1 MSDLTTNTVTTNTS
15 YDGCNF
21 DNISAGRLLTQNV
34 TLPKSQ
40 PVRLKALLACESD
53 EDDDESEEKP
63 CQSEDE
69 LDNFKL
75 LPQDDFTEVLQES
88 SVRKTNSSLS
98 IESTDGALKATCVL
112 PKENLEIVTNTSIQ
126 KGLNFDREQCKISD
140 INSESHISLSDLS
153 KLETCSSKHEENSQ
167 EYHIATTFASGNQ
180 ANTVYNHSTN
190 VALPPPLLSVY
201 KGDYNIDSNKNFQT
215 INSNQLHHENVYMSD
230 ILNKRKEG
238 SVYSISGENK
248 MLLTRNSELNL
259 SKDDQRYKGT
269 YGFIEQANK
278 DNKEESQKITN
289 TLSESAT
296 CISQT
301 SENLMHAI
309 RYSSQKNV
317 TKYEANEKYTPAKN
331 TCTEFNTPSLSEASK
346 SLPTINHLVL
356 ETPLKHMQVNVHP
369 NSCTSHKQLFQT
381 PQNKQSGDLNKNQTP
396 STILSNWYHNV
407 VHTPM
412 ERKNFLTRDQ
422 VQISKNAVC
431 TPIVDKPDSSR
442 YFGMD
447 VKNVRRP
454 LTDTTVPRESL
465 VHPVESKMLMHT
477 RSEVKNMISDS
488 QTQED
493 RNRKTNRLSNV
504 KLMQTETNYKDLK
517 SMEPIEE
524 VKENK
529 QSNMLGNR
537 NIVQNQNEDKQII
550 GSNMDMKI
558 IHDSRKHS
566 GEHNIVPNAS
576 KNSHYSVPERQ
587 SKEMQIVDKMTNVQ
601 FTVPLSI
608 PPQQQGKTLIIKDKE
623 YLILGSLG
631 RGMSGEVLRV
641 QDVSCGELRAIKC
654 VDLSK
659 MDKDSA
665 QGCLDEISMLRKLQA
680 PCVVKMFDYQIK
692 DSMVYVLM
700 EMGDTDL
707 SRLLKSMSQEKQ
719 ISLTMILYYWTEM
732 LTAVKHIHD
741 NGVIHSDLKPGNF
754 LLVRGRLKLID
765 FGIASNLN
773 SDMTS
778 VVKNTTIGTL
788 NYISPEALMDIS
800 GNGDSPTH
808 NVKYKIS
815 FKSDVWS
822 LGCILYSLVYGY
834 TPFQH
839 IRTQWAKVNAITNP
853 KPNISFSTTTN
864 SENRQTCERTPPVL
878 IDVMRKCLQ
887 HDPKARPT
895 VSQLLQVQYV
905 PSTPNTALISMPS
918 DIPANILVKIK
929 HALNEDEWR
938 LLVQRPHCL
947 VTSKRMSTFNPFA
960 APNRS

>member
-53 EDDDESEEKP
+53 EDDDDESEEKP

-69 LDNFKL
+69 LDNFKP

-88 SVRKTNSSLS
+88 SVLKTNSSSS

-126 KGLNFDREQCKISD
+126 KGLNFDREQW
-140 INSESHISLSDLS
+140 
-153 KLETCSSKHEENSQ
+153 
-167 EYHIATTFASGNQ
+167 
-180 ANTVYNHSTN
+180 
-190 VALPPPLLSVY
+190 
-201 KGDYNIDSNKNFQT
+201 DYNIDSNKNFQT
-215 INSNQLHHENVYMSD
+215 INSNQLHHENTYMSD

-259 SKDDQRYKGT
+259 NKDDQRYKDT

-296 CISQT
+296 CLSQT
-301 SENLMHAI
+301 SENLMHTV
-309 RYSSQKNV
+309 RYNSQKNV

-346 SLPTINHLVL
+346 SLATINHLVL

-396 STILSNWYHNV
+396 STILSNWYHNM

-422 VQISKNAVC
+422 VQIPKNAVC
-431 TPIVDKPDSSR
+431 TPILDKPNSSR

-454 LTDTTVPRESL
+454 LTDTTMPRESL

-477 RSEVKNMISDS
+477 RSEVKSMTSDS

-566 GEHNIVPNAS
+566 GEHDIVPNANC

-905 PSTPNTALISMPS
+905 PSLPNTALISMPS

-938 LLVQRPHCL
+938 LLVQVRIYCNSFVLKIWRHL
-947 VTSKRMSTFNPFA
+947 
-960 APNRS
+960 

>member
-1 MSDLTTNTVTTNTS
+1 MSDLTTNDRYS
-15 YDGCNF
+15 F

-53 EDDDESEEKP
+53 EDDDDESEEKP
-63 CQSEDE
+63 CHSEDE
-69 LDNFKL
+69 SDEFNEP
-75 LPQDDFTEVLQES
+75 LPQDNFVEDVLQETL
-88 SVRKTNSSLS
+88 VLETDINSAQVEL
-98 IESTDGALKATCVL
+98 TDGILKTTCVL
-112 PKENLEIVTNTSIQ
+112 PKENLEVVTNASSIQ
-126 KGLNFDREQCKISD
+126 KGLNFNREQCKVSD
-140 INSESHISLSDLS
+140 INSESHIPLNDSS
-153 KLETCSSKHEENSQ
+153 KLETCSSKQEGKPQ
-167 EYHIATTFASGNQ
+167 EYRIATFATENQ
-180 ANTVYNHSTN
+180 VDTVYNHSTN
-190 VALPPPLLSVY
+190 IALPPPSLSIY
-201 KGDYNIDSNKNFQT
+201 KGDYNTDLNNLQAV
-215 INSNQLHHENVYMSD
+215 NSNQLHHENAYMLD
-230 ILNKRKEG
+230 ILNKRKER
-238 SVYSISGENK
+238 SVYNTLEENR
-248 MLLTRNSELNL
+248 MLTRNSELNL

-269 YGFIEQANK
+269 YVGFTEQANK
-278 DNKEESQKITN
+278 DSKEDSQKITH
-289 TLSESAT
+289 TRLESAT
-296 CISQT
+296 CTAQT
-301 SENLMHAI
+301 SENLMHTV
-309 RYSSQKNV
+309 RYNSQKNV
-317 TKYEANEKYTPAKN
+317 MKYEANEKYTPAKN
-331 TCTEFNTPSLSEASK
+331 TCTEFSTPSLNEASK
-346 SLPTINHLVL
+346 SLSMITRLVS
-356 ETPLKHMQVNVHP
+356 ETPLKHMQVNVQP
-369 NSCTSHKQLFQT
+369 SSSTSHKQLFQT
-381 PQNKQSGDLNKNQTP
+381 PQNKLSGDLNKNQTP
-396 STILSNWYHNV
+396 STILSNWYHNMI
-407 VHTPM
+407 HTPM
-412 ERKNFLTRDQ
+412 EKKNFVTRDQ

-431 TPIVDKPDSSR
+431 TPIMEKPDSSR
-442 YFGMD
+442 HCRMD

-454 LTDTTVPRESL
+454 LTDTTLIPQRERL
-465 VHPVESKMLMHT
+465 VHSVESKPLILHT
-477 RSEVKNMISDS
+477 RSEVKSMTSES
-488 QTQED
+488 QLQED
-493 RNRKTNRLSNV
+493 RNRKTVGLSDV
-504 KLMQTETNYKDLK
+504 KLMQTKTNYDKDLK
-517 SMEPIEE
+517 LAEPIEE

-529 QSNMLGNR
+529 QSNVLGNR
-537 NIVQNQNEDKQII
+537 NTVQNQNEDKQIII

-558 IHDSRKHS
+558 IHDSKKYS
-566 GEHNIVPNAS
+566 GEHNIVPNTNC
-576 KNSHYSVPERQ
+576 KNSRYSVLEKQ
-587 SKEMQIVDKMTNVQ
+587 NNEMQIVDKMTNVQ
-601 FTVPLSI
+601 FTVPLST
-608 PPQQQGKTLIIKDKE
+608 PQRQDKTLTIKGKE

-641 QDVSCGELRAIKC
+641 QDLSCGELRAIKC

-680 PCVVKMFDYQIK
+680 SCVVKMFDYQIK

-778 VVKNTTIGTL
+778 VVKNNPIGTL

-853 KPNISFSTTTN
+853 KPNILFPTTMN
-864 SENRQTCERTPPVL
+864 SENRQSCEHVPSVL

-905 PSTPNTALISMPS
+905 PFTQNTTPVSVPS
-918 DIPANILVKIK
+918 DLPANILVKIK
-929 HALNEDEWR
+929 HALNEEEWR
-938 LLVQRPHCL
+938 LLVQVL
-947 VTSKRMSTFNPFA
+947 DTKRHHT
-960 APNRS
+960 

>member
-126 KGLNFDREQCKISD
+126 KGLNFDREQW
-140 INSESHISLSDLS
+140 
-153 KLETCSSKHEENSQ
+153 
-167 EYHIATTFASGNQ
+167 
-180 ANTVYNHSTN
+180 
-190 VALPPPLLSVY
+190 
-201 KGDYNIDSNKNFQT
+201 DYNIDSNKNFQT

-853 KPNISFSTTTN
+853 KPNISFSTTN

-938 LLVQRPHCL
+938 LLVQVRIYCNSFVLKIWRHW
-947 VTSKRMSTFNPFA
+947 
-960 APNRS
+960 

>member
-53 EDDDESEEKP
+53 EDDDDESEEKP

-69 LDNFKL
+69 LDNFKP

-88 SVRKTNSSLS
+88 SVLKTNSSSS

-112 PKENLEIVTNTSIQ
+112 PKENLEIVTNTSVQ
-126 KGLNFDREQCKISD
+126 KGLNFEGEQ
-140 INSESHISLSDLS
+140 
-153 KLETCSSKHEENSQ
+153 
-167 EYHIATTFASGNQ
+167 Y
-180 ANTVYNHSTN
+180 
-190 VALPPPLLSVY
+190 
-201 KGDYNIDSNKNFQT
+201 SNKNFQT
-215 INSNQLHHENVYMSD
+215 INSNQLHHENTYMSD

-259 SKDDQRYKGT
+259 NKDDQRYKGT

-301 SENLMHAI
+301 SENLMHTV
-309 RYSSQKNV
+309 RYNSQKNV

-346 SLPTINHLVL
+346 SLATINHLVL

-396 STILSNWYHNV
+396 STILSNWYHNM

-422 VQISKNAVC
+422 VQIPKNAVC
-431 TPIVDKPDSSR
+431 TPILDKPDSSR

-477 RSEVKNMISDS
+477 RSEVKSMTSDS

-566 GEHNIVPNAS
+566 GEHNIVPNANC

-905 PSTPNTALISMPS
+905 PSLPNTALISMPS

-938 LLVQRPHCL
+938 LLVQVRIYCNSFVLKIWRHW
-947 VTSKRMSTFNPFA
+947 
-960 APNRS
+960 

>member
-1 MSDLTTNTVTTNTS
+1 MSDLTTNTS
-15 YDGCNF
+15 YDRCSF
-21 DNISAGRLLTQNV
+21 DNISAGRLLAQNV

-53 EDDDESEEKP
+53 EDDDDESEEKP
-63 CQSEDE
+63 CQSEDK
-69 LDNFKL
+69 LDNFEP
-75 LPQDDFTEVLQES
+75 LPQDDFPEVLQES
-88 SVRKTNSSLS
+88 PVLKT
-98 IESTDGALKATCVL
+98 TCVL
-112 PKENLEIVTNTSIQ
+112 PKEDIEVVTNTSIQ
-126 KGLNFDREQCKISD
+126 EELNFNREQCKVSD
-140 INSESHISLSDLS
+140 INSENHISLSDSS
-153 KLETCSSKHEENSQ
+153 KLETCSSKHKENSQ

-180 ANTVYNHSTN
+180 ANTVYDNSTN

-215 INSNQLHHENVYMSD
+215 INSNQLHHENAYMSD

-238 SVYSISGENK
+238 SVYSTSGENK

-259 SKDDQRYKGT
+259 SKDNQRCKGT

-278 DNKEESQKITN
+278 DSKEESQKITN

-301 SENLMHAI
+301 SENLMHAV
-309 RYSSQKNV
+309 RYNSQKNV

-346 SLPTINHLVL
+346 SLATINNLVS
-356 ETPLKHMQVNVHP
+356 ETPLKHMQINVHP
-369 NSCTSHKQLFQT
+369 SSCTSHKQLFQT
-381 PQNKQSGDLNKNQTP
+381 PQNKLSKDLNKNQTP
-396 STILSNWYHNV
+396 STILSNWFHNM

-477 RSEVKNMISDS
+477 RAEVKSMTSES

-493 RNRKTNRLSNV
+493 RNRKTIGPLNV

-517 SMEPIEE
+517 LMEPIEE

-537 NIVQNQNEDKQII
+537 NTVQNQNEDKQII

-558 IHDSRKHS
+558 LHDSRKHS
-566 GEHNIVPNAS
+566 GEHNIVPNVNC

-601 FTVPLSI
+601 FTVPSSI

-778 VVKNTTIGTL
+778 VVKNNTIGTL

-834 TPFQH
+834 TPFHH

-864 SENRQTCERTPPVL
+864 SENRQNCERTPPVL

-887 HDPKARPT
+887 HNPKARPT

-905 PSTPNTALISMPS
+905 PSMPNTAPSSVPS
-918 DIPANILVKIK
+918 DIPANVLVKIK

-938 LLVQRPHCL
+938 LLVQ
-947 VTSKRMSTFNPFA
+947 VFDTKRHHT
-960 APNRS
+960 

>member
-15 YDGCNF
+15 YDRCSF

-53 EDDDESEEKP
+53 DDDESEEKL

-69 LDNFKL
+69 LDNFKP

-88 SVRKTNSSLS
+88 SVLKTNSSS
-98 IESTDGALKATCVL
+98 TIESTDGALKVTCVL
-112 PKENLEIVTNTSIQ
+112 PNENLEIVTNTSIQ
-126 KGLNFDREQCKISD
+126 KGLNFDREQCKVSD
-140 INSESHISLSDLS
+140 INSESHISLSDSS
-153 KLETCSSKHEENSQ
+153 KLETCNSKHEENSQ
-167 EYHIATTFASGNQ
+167 EYHIATMFTSGNQ

-190 VALPPPLLSVY
+190 ITLPPPLLSVY

-215 INSNQLHHENVYMSD
+215 INSNQLHHENAYMSD
-230 ILNKRKEG
+230 ILNKRKEE
-238 SVYSISGENK
+238 SMYSTSGENK

-278 DNKEESQKITN
+278 NNKEDSQKITN
-289 TLSESAT
+289 TLLESAT
-296 CISQT
+296 CIPQT
-301 SENLMHAI
+301 SENLMHAV
-309 RYSSQKNV
+309 RHSSQKNV

-346 SLPTINHLVL
+346 SLATINHLVL

-369 NSCTSHKQLFQT
+369 SSCTSHKQLFQT
-381 PQNKQSGDLNKNQTP
+381 PQNKLSGDLNKNQTP

-465 VHPVESKMLMHT
+465 VHSVESKMHT
-477 RSEVKNMISDS
+477 RSEIKSMTSDS

-493 RNRKTNRLSNV
+493 RNKKTNGPSNV
-504 KLMQTETNYKDLK
+504 KLMQIETNYKDLK
-517 SMEPIEE
+517 SMESIEE
-524 VKENK
+524 IKENK

-537 NIVQNQNEDKQII
+537 NTVQNQNEGKQII
-550 GSNMDMKI
+550 GSNMDIKI

-566 GEHNIVPNAS
+566 GDHNIIPNANC
-576 KNSHYSVPERQ
+576 KNSHYSVERQ
-587 SKEMQIVDKMTNVQ
+587 SKDKTMQIVDKMTNVQ

-665 QGCLDEISMLRKLQA
+665 QGCLDEISLLRKLQA
-680 PCVVKMFDYQIK
+680 PCIVKMFDYQIK

-864 SENRQTCERTPPVL
+864 SENRQTYERTPPVL

-905 PSTPNTALISMPS
+905 PSMPNTASISMPS
-918 DIPANILVKIK
+918 DIPANVLVKIK

-938 LLVQRPHCL
+938 LLVQVL
-947 VTSKRMSTFNPFA
+947 DTKRHHT
-960 APNRS
+960 